1 MTDPRFFSRAEAREI
16 TERALSYSTSDQ
28 ARVNLR
34 SGVEGNTRFA
44 ANQMT
49 TAGDVTDAS
58 VTVTS
63 AFGRRVA
70 SATTNRLDEDSLRRV
85 VESSERM
92 ARLVPEDPEYLGEL
106 EAGDIPEPE
115 AFFPS
120 TANLDAA
127 RRGQV
132 VSRLLEPARE
142 RGLDASGFLVF
153 RASAQAVTTSR
164 GLFAYHPSTLA
175 TLTTTV
181 RTPDGTGSGWAGV
194 GGNDWDRVDAVE
206 AGRTAVRKAEA
217 SRDPEPVE
225 PGRWTVILEPTA
237 VGNMVNLLMGQLSAR
252 QAAEG
257 RSFFGVGDGETRIG
271 ERFVDPRVTIYSDP
285 LDPDLFTAPFSGEG
299 LANRRMVWVKDGVLH
314 NLVYDRYWAEQEARE
329 PTGFPAGYK
338 MEGGDSTVDEMIA
351 STERGLLVTRFW
363 YIRAVDP
370 RTILNTGLTRDG
382 TFLIENGRITRP
394 VQNLR
399 WNESP
404 VQMLNN
410 VEMVGPAVRVNASGS
425 GDLGANVVVP
435 PLKVRDFTFTSVSDA
450 V

>member
-1 MTDPRFFSRAEAREI
+1 MTPILSRAEMRDIADRV
-16 TERALSYSTSDQ
+16 LSFSQADE

-70 SATTNRLDEDSLRRV
+70 SATTNRLDDDSLRGV
-85 VESSERM
+85 VETSERL

-106 EAGDIPEPE
+106 GPVDVPTPE
-115 AFFPS
+115 AFFES
-120 TANLDAA
+120 TAGLTPD
-127 RRGQV
+127 RRAETV
-132 VSRLLEPARE
+132 RRLLEPARAG
-142 RGLDASGFLVF
+142 GLDASGFLIY
-153 RASAQAVTTSR
+153 RASAQAVATSR
-164 GLFAYHPSTLA
+164 GLFVYHPSTLA

-194 GGNDWDRVDAVE
+194 GGNDWDRVDAIG
-206 AGRTAVRKAEA
+206 AGRTATDKARM
-217 SRDPEPVE
+217 SRNPQPVE
-225 PGRWTVILEPTA
+225 PGDWTVILEPTA

-252 QAAEG
+252 QASEG
-257 RSFFGVGDGETRIG
+257 RSFFARGGGETRIG
-271 ERFVDPRVTIYSDP
+271 ERFVDPRITIFSDP
-285 LDPDLFTAPFSGEG
+285 LDPDLFTAPFDSQG
-299 LANRRMVWVKDGVLH
+299 LANRRMVWVEDGVLR
-314 NLVYDRYWAEQEARE
+314 NLVYDRFWAEQEARE

-338 MEGGDSTVDEMIA
+338 MAGGDSTLEEMIA

-363 YIRAVDP
+363 YIRSVDP

-382 TFLIENGRITRP
+382 TFLIEDGRITRP

-404 VQMLNN
+404 VHMLNN
-410 VEMVGPAVRVNASGS
+410 VEMVGEAVRVNASGS

-435 PLKVRDFTFTSVSDA
+435 ALKVRGFTFTSVSDA